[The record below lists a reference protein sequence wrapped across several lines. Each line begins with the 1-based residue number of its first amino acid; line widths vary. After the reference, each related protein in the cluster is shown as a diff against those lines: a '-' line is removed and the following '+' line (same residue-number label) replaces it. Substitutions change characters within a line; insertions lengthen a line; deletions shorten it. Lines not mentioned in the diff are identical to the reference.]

1 MRSGKLRAR
10 SRLGK
15 YRIEACLAGGA
26 PPNVFR
32 ALDSFRKQAGTGFVT
47 IGRRCLW
54 VDPKQCF
61 HDGVIL
67 SKPLCAMRRQPVE
80 LAKN

>member
-26 PPNVFR
+26 YSSVFR
-32 ALDSFRKQAGTGFVT
+32 ALDSFRKQVGRGLVT
-47 IGRRCLW
+47 ILRRCLW
-54 VDPKQCF
+54 VDRKQCF
-61 HDGVIL
+61 HDGVKL
-67 SKPLCAMRRQPVE
+67 PRLFAAVRRPPVK
-80 LAKN
+80 LAQN